1 MRVYFG
7 KQLFAHFG
15 INTVE
20 RSHFIRVTVFNA
32 PTVAD
37 MMKCVS
43 IKAMLREDFEI
54 FLEGLC
60 LNNMSKAIV

>member
-20 RSHFIRVTVFNA
+20 RSHFVRVTVFNA

-37 MMKCVS
+37 MIKCEA
-43 IKAMLREDFEI
+43 IFREYFEKI
-54 FLEGLC
+54 WKVF
-60 LNNMSKAIV
+60 A